1 MIALKKESVHEILSG
16 IESKLKENLQFYEGS
31 KKEAISD
38 SKLVSGSDKVL
49 NAINRNGSVKC
60 IGTFVG
66 HTGLFV
72 FPIHTFVRLFK
83 EKKYFGLKV
92 LFQVFYHVTITF

>member
-1 MIALKKESVHEILSG
+1 MIALKKETVHEILSG

-31 KKEAISD
+31 KKEAMSD

-49 NAINRNGSVKC
+49 NAINRNASVKC

-72 FPIHTFVRLFK
+72 FPIILLFVYLKKKNILDSRFGFK
-83 EKKYFGLKV
+83 CFV
-92 LFQVFYHVTITF
+92 I